1 MIKNNLIC
9 RKIYYNL
16 RKKKKQIGLNLN
28 WSTARFNKKK
38 ERKDEDA
45 DSWVDVPSDVESE
58 HEEVEDT
65 NDNEESKDYRVGGY
79 HPVNIGDLYEQ
90 RYFVI
95 RKLGW
100 GHFSTVWLCWDK
112 VSCRFVALKIMKS
125 APQYTETAID
135 EIKLLK
141 CVQNTDPADPNR
153 GKIVQLLDNFT
164 INGVHGCH
172 ICMVLEVEGFNTYK
186 LLLKSNNK
194 GIPLYNVKC
203 IIRQILEAL
212 EYLHDKCSIIHTD
225 IKPENVLLGSNNDHI
240 FDLAVKTYN
249 QVLKENLPLLHM
261 RNIPSFI
268 HNNLNS
274 NSNYSK
280 GRKIIKYQKYVEKS
294 LSIIVQSYSN
304 LHGMDEGAVTEETA
318 ALSEGESTEIL
329 CIEKNENQT
338 ELTEVSEGEN
348 ESSKQNETD
357 QIQEESSFLNKDEMP
372 ESKKINILFPATVQ
386 EDKDKVNHFADNDRF
401 VIMRVEAGCRQDRL
415 DKLDQFKLKDLK
427 LQDVE
432 SDPEEPSTS
441 HMSPFLTTKI
451 CPTECITNYDT
462 ESDDNDTRQEDYSH
476 KETRNSVKLLSS
488 SRSRSY
494 HSHSRGK
501 ITKSMKSLNKIKSKT
516 KSTGKSSFIAGHKH
530 KWDQTQVSQ
539 QENQYQCDLPRYPRD
554 KVNPAKDVCHISVKL
569 ADLGNACWR
578 DKHFSR
584 DIQTRQYRSIEVLLR
599 SGYDTSADIWSVACM
614 AFELATGDYLFDPH
628 TQNGWTRNE
637 DHIGIIMR
645 FLGKVPQQ
653 LLRKGSLTSKYFK
666 QNGTLRRFRSQMNLD
681 LCDLLFYKYQFDWSE
696 AQSFS
701 SLLYNM
707 LDLNPKLRLTARQ
720 CLNHQW
726 LRI

>member
-16 RKKKKQIGLNLN
+16 RKKKKQIRLNLS
-28 WSTARFNKKK
+28 STRGG
-38 ERKDEDA
+38 RKDKNADDDA
-45 DSWVDVPSDVESE
+45 DSWVDVTSDPESDQE
-58 HEEVEDT
+58 KMEDS

-112 VSCRFVALKIMKS
+112 IATRFVALKIMKS

-141 CVQNTDPADPNR
+141 CVQETDPQDPNR
-153 GKIVQLLDNFT
+153 EKIVQLLDNFT
-164 INGVHGCH
+164 ISGVHGVH

-203 IIRQILEAL
+203 IVKQLLEAL
-212 EYLHDKCSIIHTD
+212 EYLHNKCNIIHTD

-240 FDLAVKTYN
+240 FELALKTYN

-268 HNNLNS
+268 QKQLNS
-274 NSNYSK
+274 NSK
-280 GRKIIKYQKYVEKS
+280 DRKMVKYQKYVEKS

-304 LHGMDEGAVTEETA
+304 LNRKDGEGTAKETNQIKDERNEKSAEVKEEHPR
-318 ALSEGESTEIL
+318 
-329 CIEKNENQT
+329 
-338 ELTEVSEGEN
+338 EVIVQVDDLV
-348 ESSKQNETD
+348 KDNETETS
-357 QIQEESSFLNKDEMP
+357 EEKRPLELINNHIDENNQSKD
-372 ESKKINILFPATVQ
+372 INVLFPNVVG
-386 EDKDKVNHFADNDRF
+386 EDKMNIFSDSDGSYV
-401 VIMRVEAGCRQDRL
+401 VMRVEANRPTLKDSDTL
-415 DKLDQFKLKDLK
+415 EPFKLKDTDQLK
-427 LQDVE
+427 YNDGKLEADL
-432 SDPEEPSTS
+432 EELLNKDL
-441 HMSPFLTTKI
+441 PFHANTNII
-451 CPTECITNYDT
+451 CNT
-462 ESDDNDTRQEDYSH
+462 
-476 KETRNSVKLLSS
+476 
-488 SRSRSY
+488 SRSACGFNCESKPRNDHVNLEDDMRRQKSKYSSKKSKSAGQSMSRSNSSKSY
-494 HSHSRGK
+494 HSHSRSK
-501 ITKSMKSLNKIKSKT
+501 MQRRNSSTPSKMWSTANYIRLNI
-516 KSTGKSSFIAGHKH
+516 KH
-530 KWDQTQVSQ
+530 KWDERLSHKDKTCKEDNVPS
-539 QENQYQCDLPRYPRD
+539 YPRD
-554 KVNPAKDVCHISVKL
+554 NVNPAKDICHIDVKL

-645 FLGKVPQQ
+645 FLEYFDMPSITQHVDLITLHAYDFRTPQRNYEDADYSAP
-653 LLRKGSLTSKYFK
+653 LYFAHGRQEH
-666 QNGTLRRFRSQMNLD
+666 QNANYMVKWFIDHGA
-681 LCDLLFYKYQFDWSE
+681 E
-696 AQSFS
+696 
-701 SLLYNM
+701 
-707 LDLNPKLRLTARQ
+707 
-720 CLNHQW
+720 
-726 LRI
+726 